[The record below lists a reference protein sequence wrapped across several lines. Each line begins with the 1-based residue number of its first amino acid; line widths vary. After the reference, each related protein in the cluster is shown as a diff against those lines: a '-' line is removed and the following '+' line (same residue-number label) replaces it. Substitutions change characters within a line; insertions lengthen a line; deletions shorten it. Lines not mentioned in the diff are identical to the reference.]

1 MAGVELQ
8 GVSKTFGTTAALR
21 AVDLVVHDGEFLAL
35 LGPSGCGKTTL
46 LRLVAGFESPDAGE
60 IRLGDACVAAAGR
73 ALPPEARGIGM
84 VFQSYALWPHMT
96 VAGNVGFALRVRRM
110 PAAERR
116 RRVDDALAL
125 VGLTGLGDRR
135 PHQLS
140 GGQRQRVALARC
152 LAMRPPLVLLD
163 EPLAALDAHL
173 RAAMQ
178 MELKKFHREL
188 GVTFIT
194 VTHDQAEAMALADR
208 IAVMDAGQV
217 AQVATPQQLYRQPA
231 TAMVARFIGDG
242 MLLPVSVRG
251 RDGDHVI
258 VDWLGMQVRARG
270 AASPTGPRLLCLRPA
285 GLRLSAGEGI
295 PARVIAATFH
305 GAATLVTVRPLA
317 ADDELRIECRSAP
330 PAEGALV
337 TLGVE
342 DAWLLPA
349 AHSGAAAD

>member
-1 MAGVELQ
+1 MAGVDLL
-8 GVSKTFGTTAALR
+8 GVSKQFGATQALR
-21 AVDLVVHDGEFLAL
+21 TVDLAVRDGEFLAL

-46 LRLVAGFESPDAGE
+46 LRLVAGFEIPDAGE
-60 IRLGDACVAAAGR
+60 IRLGGTCVAAAGR

-110 PAAERR
+110 PATERR
-116 RRVDDALAL
+116 RRVEEALEL
-125 VGLTGLGDRR
+125 VGLAGLGERR

-178 MELKKFHREL
+178 GELKKFHREL

-208 IAVMDAGQV
+208 IAVIDGGEV
-217 AQVATPQQLYRQPA
+217 AQVATPHALYREPR
-231 TAMVARFIGDG
+231 TAMVARFVGDG
-242 MLLPVSVRG
+242 MVVPVTVRAP
-251 RDGDHVI
+251 DGDGVI
-258 VDWLGMQVRARG
+258 VDWLGHPVRARG
-270 AASPTGPRLLCLRPA
+270 AACPAGQRLMCLRPA
-285 GLRLSAGEGI
+285 GLRLAGEGI
-295 PARVIAATFH
+295 AARVVTTTFH
-305 GAATLVTVRPLA
+305 GAATLITARPLA
-317 ADDELRIECRSAP
+317 GGEDLRIECRGAP
-330 PAEGALV
+330 PPGGSPINV
-337 TLGVE
+337 SVD
-342 DAWLLPA
+342 DAWLLPVERNE
-349 AHSGAAAD
+349 GASA